1 MKLVLVL
8 VGLLVAVGAYITL
21 AIVDTSA
28 WPAWARPLTAFIG
41 SSGVL
46 TAFWDL
52 IKAHTEHGYRLDEK
66 SAENAFIL
74 SATSHM
80 AQKAFD
86 KHVEFC
92 EKYVQEVNNGLMI
105 LFQEGPTREA
115 LNIAQSLSQIRRD
128 FVLWETKNVALVLSQ
143 FEKALREMGADEHY
157 LQHVRRGDERSKLI
171 DKIYKTFKD
180 VLGLDDLP
188 NKPTGEIA
196 AAHIIAQL
204 QNHLGISELT
214 DLRKHYLAEA
224 MRRNRMKVLS

>member
-1 MKLVLVL
+1 L
-8 VGLLVAVGAYITL
+8 G
-21 AIVDTSA
+21 DEEC
-28 WPAWARPLTAFIG
+28 RP
-41 SSGVL
+41 
-46 TAFWDL
+46 
-52 IKAHTEHGYRLDEK
+52 
-66 SAENAFIL
+66 
-74 SATSHM
+74 
-80 AQKAFD
+80 
-86 KHVEFC
+86 
-92 EKYVQEVNNGLMI
+92 
-105 LFQEGPTREA
+105 
-115 LNIAQSLSQIRRD
+115 
-128 FVLWETKNVALVLSQ
+128 VLSQ